1 MKIIAIDDELLA
13 LHMLTDTIRK
23 AVPEAEIFA
32 FSKPSEVLVCAE
44 ENTCEVAF
52 LDIRMRTMTGL
63 ELARRL
69 KDLQPKINIIFVTGY
84 NEYTGEAMNLHASGY
99 IEKPVTAEKVRRELD
114 DLRHP
119 IQTKKVDALLR
130 VDCFGCFEAFLPNG
144 EPLRFERA
152 KSKECFAYLV
162 SRCGNACTVRELAG
176 ILFEDQPY
184 DHKQANYMQKII
196 TAMHKA
202 LKSAGV
208 GQILRKGYNEFAVV
222 PELLDCDYYRFRQG
236 DVTAV
241 NRYQGEFML
250 QYPWAEF
257 ITGYLE
263 QSMQK

>member
-162 SRCGNACTVRELAG
+162 SRCGNACTVY
-176 ILFEDQPY
+176 LF
-184 DHKQANYMQKII
+184 
-196 TAMHKA
+196 
-202 LKSAGV
+202 
-208 GQILRKGYNEFAVV
+208 
-222 PELLDCDYYRFRQG
+222 
-236 DVTAV
+236 
-241 NRYQGEFML
+241 
-250 QYPWAEF
+250 PWR
-257 ITGYLE
+257 L
-263 QSMQK
+263 